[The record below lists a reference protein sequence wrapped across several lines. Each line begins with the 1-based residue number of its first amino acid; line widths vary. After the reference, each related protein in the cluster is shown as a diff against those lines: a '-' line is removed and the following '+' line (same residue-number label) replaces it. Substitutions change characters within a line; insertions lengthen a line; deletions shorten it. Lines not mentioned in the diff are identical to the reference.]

1 MSLLKSHHPIKHIK
15 SFKFAFDGIF
25 HTLYHEAN
33 FRVQIFLTFISVF
46 LGFHFNIS
54 PAEWSVLII
63 SFSMLLSAEIL
74 NTAIEN
80 LIDFVVPKKSS
91 IVKIIKDLSA
101 GFVLINAL
109 SFLVINLIIF
119 IPKTTQLFINQF

>member
-1 MSLLKSHHPIKHIK
+1 MSLIKSHHPLKHLN
-15 SFKFAFDGIF
+15 SFKHAFSGIF

-33 FRVQIFLTFISVF
+33 FRVQIFLTLISVL
-46 LGFHFNIS
+46 LGLYFKIS

-63 SFSMLLSAEIL
+63 SFSMLLSSEIL
-74 NTAIEN
+74 NTSIEN
-80 LIDFVVPKKSS
+80 LIDFVVPKRSP

-101 GFVLINAL
+101 GFVLVNAF

-119 IPKTTQLFINQF
+119 IPKIFNYYL